1 MQAAAG
7 HAHNSRLDLVDAL
20 RGCAI
25 ASIMLLHNIEHFDLA
40 HVPAGAPAWLASV
53 DRHVRDGAFF
63 LFGGKSYA
71 IFALLFG
78 VTFHLQLSARA
89 GRGEDFRPRFVWR
102 MLLLLA
108 FGLFNSLFY
117 QGDILTLYAVLA
129 LALLPV
135 ARLRDGAVLA
145 VAVVLLLQPGAW
157 LALFQAWPH
166 PARTLPDPASWTYF
180 GRAAAYL
187 AEGSLM
193 DVWAGNL
200 GNGKEAVIRWSWEN
214 GRLFQ
219 IPALFMLGMLAGR
232 RQLFALTPAARA
244 FWRKALLL
252 ALPAFVVLYIVKTSL
267 GAWIAAEGL
276 RRPVAVI
283 IESWSNLSFML
294 VLVALFALLYHAGAP
309 ARLLQRCAPLGRMS
323 LTSYV
328 VQSLVGTT
336 LYYGFGFG
344 LYEVTGAT
352 VCLLIGL
359 TLALLQ
365 GALCAWWLRHRR
377 QGPLEALWHRATWIG
392 APPRALSAP

>member
-1 MQAAAG
+1 M
-7 HAHNSRLDLVDAL
+7 SD
-20 RGCAI
+20 
-25 ASIMLLHNIEHFDLA
+25 
-40 HVPAGAPAWLASV
+40 
-53 DRHVRDGAFF
+53 
-63 LFGGKSYA
+63 A
-71 IFALLFG
+71 IFALLVG
-78 VTFHLQLSARA
+78 VTFFLQFSARA
-89 GRGEDFRPRFVWR
+89 GRGEDFRPRFAWR
-102 MLLLLA
+102 MLLLLG

-117 QGDILTLYAVLA
+117 QGDILTLYAVLG

-145 VAVVLLLQPGAW
+145 VAAVLLLQPAAW
-157 LALFQAWPH
+157 VALFKAWPNP
-166 PARTLPDPASWTYF
+166 PASLPDPASWAYF
-180 GRAAAYL
+180 GRASAYL
-187 AEGSLM
+187 ANGSLA

-200 GNGKEAVIRWSWEN
+200 TNGKEAVIRWSWEN

-232 RQLFALTPAARA
+232 RRLFALTPAART

-252 ALPAFVVLYIVKTSL
+252 AVPAFIVLYVSKNSL
-267 GAWIAAEGL
+267 GGWIGAEGL

-283 IESWSNLSFML
+283 VESWCNLSFMAI
-294 VLVALFALLYHAGAP
+294 LVALFALLYHTGA

-323 LTSYV
+323 LTSYI

-359 TLALLQ
+359 ALAVLQ
-365 GALCAWWLRHRR
+365 GALSAWWLRHHR

-392 APPRALSAP
+392 APPRALPAP

>member
-1 MQAAAG
+1 MQSYASHSG
-7 HAHNSRLDLVDAL
+7 NTRLDLVDAL
-20 RGCAI
+20 RGFAI

-40 HVPAGAPAWLASV
+40 HVPAGSPAWLVAL
-53 DRHVRDGAFF
+53 DRYVWDGAFF

-78 VTFHLQLSARA
+78 VTFHLQFSARA
-89 GRGEDFRPRFVWR
+89 ARGEDFRPRFAWR
-102 MLLLLA
+102 MVLLLG

-117 QGDILTLYAVLA
+117 QGDILTLYAVLS

-157 LALFQAWPH
+157 GALLTAWPD
-166 PARTLPDPASWTYF
+166 PAATLPDPASWAYF
-180 GRAAAYL
+180 GRATGYL
-187 AEGSLM
+187 ANGSLA

-200 GNGKEAVIRWSWEN
+200 SNGKEAVLRWSWEN

-232 RQLFALTPAARA
+232 RQLFALTPAGRA

-252 ALPAFVVLYIVKTSL
+252 AVPAFLVLYAAKNSL
-267 GAWIAAEGL
+267 WSWIAAEGL

-283 IESWSNLSFML
+283 VESWSNLAFMV
-294 VLVALFALLYHAGAP
+294 VLVGAFALAYHAGMP
-309 ARLLQRCAPLGRMS
+309 ARVLKLLAPLGRMS
-323 LTSYV
+323 LTSYI

-344 LYEVTGAT
+344 LYKATGAS
-352 VCLLIGL
+352 VCLLIGI

-365 GALCAWWLRHRR
+365 GALCAWWLRRHR
-377 QGPLEALWHRATWIG
+377 QGPLETLWHRATWFG
-392 APPRALSAP
+392 APPRPLPVA